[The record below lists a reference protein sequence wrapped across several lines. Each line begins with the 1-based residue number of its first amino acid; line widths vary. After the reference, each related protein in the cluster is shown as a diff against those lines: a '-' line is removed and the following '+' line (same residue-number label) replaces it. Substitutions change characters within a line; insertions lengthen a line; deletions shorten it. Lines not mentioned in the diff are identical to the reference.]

1 MACRDAA
8 GEGPHAERYSG
19 MYRTTPGGGP
29 GRAAVGESVDLLLID
44 KPELAWLTHRKTAG
58 ARFGTQ
64 LRQEKER
71 QEKEMVR
78 RTAFALTAA
87 LVSLLVLSVFA
98 QAWLLPAAVARGV
111 AAFPEVEP
119 LAVPAIMWGMCAI
132 ACWQAMA
139 AIGLRLVISARD
151 HRLNTSSGPLLRAML
166 GCLLAFIALVVAAF
180 IALNAWGYTTP
191 GVMLGLIAAGFAA
204 LIATGALLLFLG
216 TRPATPYFSHS

>member
-1 MACRDAA
+1 
-8 GEGPHAERYSG
+8 

-44 KPELAWLTHRKTAG
+44 KPELAWLTHRKLWTAG

>member
-1 MACRDAA
+1 MN
-8 GEGPHAERYSG
+8 
-19 MYRTTPGGGP
+19 RTPPGGQP
-29 GRAAVGESVDLLLID
+29 GRATVAESVDLLLID
-44 KPELAWLTHRKTAG
+44 KPELAWWTHRKLWTAG
-58 ARFGTQ
+58 ARFGNQ

-78 RTAFALTAA
+78 GTAFVLTAA

-98 QAWLLPAAVARGV
+98 QGWLLPAAVARGV

-119 LAVPAIMWGMCAI
+119 LAVPAIAWGVCAI
-132 ACWQAMA
+132 ACWQAIA
-139 AIGLRLVISARD
+139 VIGLRLVISARD

-191 GVMLGLIAAGFAA
+191 GVMLGLIAGGFGA
-204 LIATGALLLFLG
+204 LIAAGALLLFLG
-216 TRPATPYFSHS
+216 TKPATRYFSHS